1 MAISNIGSW
10 EKLNKKELVEMCI
23 YFDKELDDA
32 LIEIACFKDE
42 LVELD
47 NLREFKYNWENRD
60 GL

>member
-1 MAISNIGSW
+1 MVVSNRGYW
-10 EKLNKKELVEMCI
+10 EGLKKKELVEACI
-23 YFDKELDDA
+23 YFYKALDDA

-47 NLREFKYNWENRD
+47 NLREFKTNWENRD

>member
-1 MAISNIGSW
+1 MIEDKEFW
-10 EKLNKKELVEMCI
+10 ETMTKEELVETAMQL
-23 YFDKELDDA
+23 DKELDDA

-47 NLREFKYNWENRD
+47 NLREFKTNWGNRD

>member
-1 MAISNIGSW
+1 MAVSNRGSW
-10 EKLNKKELVEMCI
+10 EGLKKKELVEACI
-23 YFDKELDDA
+23 YFDKALDDA
-32 LIEIACFKDE
+32 RIEIACFKDE